1 MNEDISII
9 ETARRYLDSTGGN
22 SWEAVVNRYIDW
34 NGNNNPVSAI
44 NENECE
50 ADYFRRLLKCSE
62 RAKEAIKTH
71 ETWKRRH
78 MNGLRERDCMQRI
91 LIVLGE
97 LLKSDFLRYDWFDT
111 GFPKEDRE
119 QAIKELRE
127 QGFEELL
134 QTEGA
139 DWKFALLGH
148 LRKQQEPRIV
158 IEEHNAGFY
167 ISEMHDKLSEEA
179 VEAFCR
185 FVTFTRLAYQEID
198 RLKKENPNLKAQ
210 HDYWLNKV
218 NEQQPEE
225 NNETGMGAARLSKLD
240 EIIGILQKGN
250 WKQPATAENIT
261 LLLNAVFGK
270 DTSLLDDSDADE
282 CEKMWAL
289 VEGGVGDRMVIMPAN
304 LAGYFAEENLLAG
317 SPKEISNALFGNG
330 NQANN
335 INKGNSKRCST
346 AFKVIIPFLKKYI
359 DKIIRQI

>member
-1 MNEDISII
+1 MNEDKSII
-9 ETARRYLDSTGGN
+9 ETAQRYLDRTDGN

-34 NGNNNPVSAI
+34 SGNNEHVSAI
-44 NENECE
+44 NENESE
-50 ADYFRRLLKCSE
+50 ADYFRRLLECSE
-62 RAKEAIKTH
+62 RAKEAVKTH

-78 MNGLRERDCMQRI
+78 MNGLRELDCMQRI

-139 DWKFALLGH
+139 DWKFALLGQ
-148 LRKQQEPRIV
+148 LRNQQESRIV

-198 RLKKENPNLKAQ
+198 RLKKENRDRELEECITRMLT
-210 HDYWLNKV
+210 DL
-218 NEQQPEE
+218 QPLREHVVSDFSE
-225 NNETGMGAARLSKLD
+225 SYDGLLD
-240 EIIGILQKGN
+240 GIL
-250 WKQPATAENIT
+250 
-261 LLLNAVFGK
+261 L
-270 DTSLLDDSDADE
+270 
-282 CEKMWAL
+282 
-289 VEGGVGDRMVIMPAN
+289 VGDLQKKLKQVSPYTFKGGYNQKLTCNFVGLLCSEGVYDVNPKQADALIYTGKTHYTYINNYAN
-304 LAGYFAEENLLAG
+304 YDSSDSELTREEVKAI
-317 SPKEISNALFGNG
+317 KELI
-330 NQANN
+330 
-335 INKGNSKRCST
+335 
-346 AFKVIIPFLKKYI
+346 KKHT
-359 DKIIRQI
+359 